1 MKNELFINGT
11 DVCAYKK
18 WGISLDESS
27 LSELM
32 TPPANKA
39 FIENQS
45 RLQHGKQVI
54 VANPKFE
61 PRNLTLQVNL
71 TATSE
76 EDFRRKYDSFCKELA
91 AGVLNIETMY
101 QPGVVYK
108 TIYVSCSQFSQFMR
122 GIAKFSLKL
131 VEPDPSDRGA
141 EITSNPTPNDET
153 V

>member
-11 DVCAYKK
+11 KACAYEK
-18 WGISLDESS
+18 WGISLDEAS

-45 RLQHGKQVI
+45 RLQHGKQMI
-54 VANPKFE
+54 VANPKLE
-61 PRNLTLQVNL
+61 SRNLTLQLNL
-71 TATSE
+71 TATNE
-76 EDFRRKYDSFCKELA
+76 GDFRKKYNDFCEELA
-91 AGVLNIETMY
+91 TGVLDIETMY

-131 VEPDPSDRGA
+131 IEPDPSDR
-141 EITSNPTPNDET
+141 ERESVQEPNEET

>member
-1 MKNELFINGT
+1 MKDELFINGT
-11 DVCAYKK
+11 EAYGT
-18 WGISLDESS
+18 WGVSLDESS

-54 VANPKFE
+54 VANPKLE
-61 PRNLTLQVNL
+61 SRNLTLQVHL
-71 TATSE
+71 TAATE
-76 EDFRRKYDSFCKELA
+76 KEFLDRYDKFCKELA
-91 AGVLNIETMY
+91 TGKLSIQTKY
-101 QPGVVYK
+101 QPQVMYRTV
-108 TIYVSCSQFSQFMR
+108 YVSCSQFSQFMR

-131 VEPDPSDRGA
+131 TEPDPSDRA
-141 EITSNPTPNDET
+141 VDPTPTSKDET

>member
-1 MKNELFINGT
+1 MKDELFINGT
-11 DVCAYKK
+11 EAYGK
-18 WGISLDESS
+18 WGVSLDESS

-54 VANPKFE
+54 VANPKLE
-61 PRNLTLQVNL
+61 ARNLTLQVHL
-71 TATSE
+71 TAATE
-76 EDFRRKYDSFCKELA
+76 EQFLDRYNKFCKELA
-91 AGVLNIETMY
+91 TGKLDIQTKY
-101 QPGVVYK
+101 QPDVMYRTV
-108 TIYVSCSQFSQFMR
+108 YVSCSQFSQFMR

-131 VEPDPSDRGA
+131 TEPDPSDRA
-141 EITSNPTPNDET
+141 VPPTPTPKNET